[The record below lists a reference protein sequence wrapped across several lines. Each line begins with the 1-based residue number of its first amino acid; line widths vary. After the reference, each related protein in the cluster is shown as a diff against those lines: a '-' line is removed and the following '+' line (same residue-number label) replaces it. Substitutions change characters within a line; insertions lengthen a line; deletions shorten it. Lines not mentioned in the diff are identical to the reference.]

1 MRLHP
6 NSPRFRQLLDL
17 ASFYLDFPIDDH
29 TGEPLKEDDVLGR
42 HYEKVTQLQ
51 RLFFRHWPQLKD
63 LALSNCAAVDKRD
76 ALRRELGALADDELA
91 RLVCRQLR
99 LASESDPWA
108 ARREFLEEVVVS
120 AYERRRGQRAAIN
133 AMPLYP
139 SEAVLWDEAQ
149 CGLLGWGGS
158 VDGVSPVS
166 HVGMRV

>member
-1 MRLHP
+1 
-6 NSPRFRQLLDL
+6 
-17 ASFYLDFPIDDH
+17 
-29 TGEPLKEDDVLGR
+29 
-42 HYEKVTQLQ
+42 VTQLQ

-149 CGLLGWGGS
+149 VGWGGGWR
-158 VDGVSPVS
+158 DGCC
-166 HVGMRV
+166 VGEVWCGAVWCGVVWCGVVWCGVVWCGVCALCALCVC